1 MNEEQL
7 MDELHRIFRTLGELN
22 RVKILY
28 CMIDGPKSVS
38 QIIASTALSQPLVSF
53 HLKALREAGLVVAKR
68 KSTIVL
74 NELSSP
80 QLIALFEEFRK
91 LCSINRR

>member
-1 MNEEQL
+1 VK
-7 MDELHRIFRTLGELN
+7 ELHRIFKVLSDQN
-22 RVKILY
+22 RLEILC
-28 CMIDGPKSVS
+28 CMQDGPKSVS

-53 HLKALREAGLVVAKR
+53 HLKALREAGLVIAHR

-80 QLIALFEEFRK
+80 QIITLLEGFQKICADK
-91 LCSINRR
+91 A